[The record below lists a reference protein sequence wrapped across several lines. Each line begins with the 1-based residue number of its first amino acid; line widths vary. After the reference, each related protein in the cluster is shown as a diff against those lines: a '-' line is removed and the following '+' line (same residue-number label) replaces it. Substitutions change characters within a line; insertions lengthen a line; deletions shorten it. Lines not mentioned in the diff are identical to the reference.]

1 MQPLLI
7 DLHREHHPMD
17 ECAFIPKIFI
27 VADAEVT
34 SVGIDPVVV
43 DCRAPGIICQVGE
56 VVTDFERDDRGP
68 VPRRL
73 DLHVRARR
81 PLVEVLR
88 AGERVGDGVDRGV
101 ELSPAVSTA
110 GLVYCGP
117 LSGSEDPSACFQASF
132 PSKRGIFRQTLISSQ
147 AGCRMVP

>member
-1 MQPLLI
+1 
-7 DLHREHHPMD
+7 MD
-17 ECAFIPKIFI
+17 EGVFIPKIFI
-27 VADAEVT
+27 VTDTEVT

-43 DCRAPGIICQVGE
+43 DCRAPGNIRQVGE

-73 DLHVRARR
+73 NLHVRARR

-88 AGERVGDGVDRGV
+88 VGERVGDAVDRGV
-101 ELSPAVSTA
+101 ERNPAVETA

-117 LSGSEDPSACFQASF
+117 LSGSENLSASFQASF
-132 PSKRGIFRQTLISSQ
+132 PSKRGIFRQSLISSQ
-147 AGCRMVP
+147 AGCRMVPSFLGY